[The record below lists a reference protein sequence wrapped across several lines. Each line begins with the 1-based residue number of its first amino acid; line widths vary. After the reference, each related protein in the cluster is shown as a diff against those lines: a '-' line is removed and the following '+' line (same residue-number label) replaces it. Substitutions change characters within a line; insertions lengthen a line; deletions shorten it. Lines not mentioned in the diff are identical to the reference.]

1 MLTLG
6 IVLAAIGIA
15 LWIIGFIAHAML
27 IAGGLAHDNGG
38 FRLVLGPALVLLG
51 NLALGAGAIIL
62 VILGIIWIVA
72 QFS

>member
-27 IAGGLAHDNGG
+27 IAGDLDQDTGG
-38 FRLVLGPALVLLG
+38 FRLVLGPVLVLLG